1 MILCSGEALID
12 MLPRTTSDQEA
23 AFAPHSGGAV
33 FNTAIAL
40 GRLGVTTG
48 FWCGLSQDMFGQ
60 QLQGALTAS
69 QVDFSLAP
77 LSDRPTTLAF
87 VSLVNGQAKYAF
99 YDENTAAR
107 QVSIDDL
114 PELDDSIHAMF
125 FGGISLVSEP
135 CGTVLADFMQRES
148 EHRVTVL
155 DPNIRTGFIKDETAY
170 RQRIQTLLKA
180 SDIVKLSDEDADWL
194 LGNGD
199 AKSHGQALLASG
211 VKLAVITEGAKGATA
226 FTTEHQV
233 SVSAPKVT
241 VIDTVGA
248 GDTFNAGLLDGL
260 HTQGCLDK
268 ARLSALTKDEME
280 QALTRAIQI
289 AAVTVSR
296 AGANPPWWVEL

>member
-12 MLPRTTSDQEA
+12 MLPRTTADQEP

-33 FNTAIAL
+33 FNTAISL
-40 GRLGVTTG
+40 GRLGVPTG
-48 FWCGLSQDMFGQ
+48 FWCGLSHDMFGQ
-60 QLQGALTAS
+60 QLRDDLTAS

-87 VSLVNGQAKYAF
+87 VSLVDGQAQYAF

-107 QVSIDDL
+107 QVSVDDL
-114 PELDDSIHAMF
+114 PALDDSIHAMF

-135 CGTVLADFMQRES
+135 CGSVLADFMQRES
-148 EHRVTVL
+148 PQRVTML
-155 DPNIRTGFIKDETAY
+155 DPNIRTGFIQDEAAY
-170 RQRIQTLLKA
+170 RQRIQNLFAA

-194 LGNGD
+194 FGKGD
-199 AKSHGQALLASG
+199 ADSHGKALLAAG

-226 FTTEHQV
+226 FTPEQQV

-248 GDTFNAGLLDGL
+248 GDTFNAGLLEGL
-260 HTQGCLDK
+260 HSQGCLDK
-268 ARLSALTKDEME
+268 SRLSALTTDEIH
-280 QALTRAIQI
+280 QALTRAVQI
-289 AAVTVSR
+289 AAVTVNR
-296 AGANPPWWVEL
+296 AGANPPWLSEI